1 MIRFALIV
9 ASTLGFF
16 LTAALGNFMVPL
28 LRAFGP
34 GQEPEAPQTSQL
46 QPNSDPD
53 DLPPPATPTMG
64 GLCLMVGTLAA
75 VGVGWTAACA
85 AEPALLGDE
94 GLWTT
99 RLLIA
104 LFGALAFGAVG
115 LADDLARL
123 RRHAPLGLRR
133 PVRLGLEAA
142 AAAAV
147 QVLLA
152 ANHCLAT
159 GLVLPGLGYCELGV
173 LAPIVWGLL
182 LVGLA
187 ESARVAD
194 GADGVVCG
202 SAFLGMLGLMGAM
215 TILGWFPLGVLP
227 AALAG
232 ALMALLLWNFP
243 PAKLLPGS
251 VGSLFLAGYLPG
263 ALLAIVLMIG
273 SYIISVKENY
283 PKGSP
288 FTIKGFIKQLGTS
301 IWALAAVVIVVFG
314 VVGGVF
320 TATESAAIAVIYSLL
335 VSVFVYKGLDW
346 KGVWYALDECV
357 NTLSI
362 VLILIAT
369 SAVFGNCLTMLH
381 VPDLAA
387 NAITSVTSNPYIIA
401 LLIDLIILVLGCI
414 MDMAP
419 IILIAT
425 PILLPIATSIG
436 IDPIQFGI
444 IMVLNCGIGLLTPP
458 VGAVLFIG
466 SAVAKRPM
474 EKVVRAT
481 LPFYL
486 CMFIALLLL
495 TYVPDISLAIP
506 KLLGGYVSPI
516 ANPLG
521 PVFIH

>member
-46 QPNSDPD
+46 QPDSDPD

-75 VGVGWTAACA
+75 VGVGWTAACV
-85 AEPALLGDE
+85 AE
-94 GLWTT
+94 
-99 RLLIA
+99 
-104 LFGALAFGAVG
+104 
-115 LADDLARL
+115 
-123 RRHAPLGLRR
+123 
-133 PVRLGLEAA
+133 

-251 VGSLFLAGYLPG
+251 VGSLFLAGALGCVPLSIGWPGLSVPLGLPYWLEG
-263 ALLAIVLMIG
+263 GMVALQILVYQA
-273 SYIISVKENY
+273 S
-283 PKGSP
+283 KGR
-288 FTIKGFIKQLGTS
+288 KQLFGTAPLHRWLEKRGRAPIS
-301 IWALAAVVIVVFG
+301 IFYTFCVFAMLGVALA
-314 VVGGVF
+314 
-320 TATESAAIAVIYSLL
+320 
-335 VSVFVYKGLDW
+335 
-346 KGVWYALDECV
+346 
-357 NTLSI
+357 
-362 VLILIAT
+362 
-369 SAVFGNCLTMLH
+369 MQ
-381 VPDLAA
+381 
-387 NAITSVTSNPYIIA
+387 
-401 LLIDLIILVLGCI
+401 
-414 MDMAP
+414 MA
-419 IILIAT
+419 
-425 PILLPIATSIG
+425 
-436 IDPIQFGI
+436 
-444 IMVLNCGIGLLTPP
+444 
-458 VGAVLFIG
+458 
-466 SAVAKRPM
+466 K
-474 EKVVRAT
+474 
-481 LPFYL
+481 
-486 CMFIALLLL
+486 
-495 TYVPDISLAIP
+495 IS
-506 KLLGGYVSPI
+506 
-516 ANPLG
+516 
-521 PVFIH
+521 

>member
-46 QPNSDPD
+46 QPDSDPD

-75 VGVGWTAACA
+75 VGVGWTAACV

-159 GLVLPGLGYCELGV
+159 GLVLPSLGYCELGV

-251 VGSLFLAGYLPG
+251 VGSLFLAGALGCVPLSIGWPGLSVPLGLPYWLEG
-263 ALLAIVLMIG
+263 GMVALQILVYQA
-273 SYIISVKENY
+273 S
-283 PKGSP
+283 KGR
-288 FTIKGFIKQLGTS
+288 KQLFGTAPLHRWLEKRGCAS
-301 IWALAAVVIVVFG
+301 ISIFYTFCVFAMLGVALA
-314 VVGGVF
+314 
-320 TATESAAIAVIYSLL
+320 LQ
-335 VSVFVYKGLDW
+335 
-346 KGVWYALDECV
+346 
-357 NTLSI
+357 
-362 VLILIAT
+362 
-369 SAVFGNCLTMLH
+369 
-381 VPDLAA
+381 
-387 NAITSVTSNPYIIA
+387 
-401 LLIDLIILVLGCI
+401 
-414 MDMAP
+414 MA
-419 IILIAT
+419 
-425 PILLPIATSIG
+425 
-436 IDPIQFGI
+436 
-444 IMVLNCGIGLLTPP
+444 
-458 VGAVLFIG
+458 
-466 SAVAKRPM
+466 K
-474 EKVVRAT
+474 
-481 LPFYL
+481 
-486 CMFIALLLL
+486 
-495 TYVPDISLAIP
+495 IS
-506 KLLGGYVSPI
+506 
-516 ANPLG
+516 
-521 PVFIH
+521 

>member
-46 QPNSDPD
+46 QPDSDPD

-75 VGVGWTAACA
+75 VGVGWTAACV

-232 ALMALLLWNFP
+232 ALGCVPLSIGWPGLSVPLGLPYWLEGGMVALQILVYQ
-243 PAKLLPGS
+243 AS
-251 VGSLFLAGYLPG
+251 
-263 ALLAIVLMIG
+263 
-273 SYIISVKENY
+273 
-283 PKGSP
+283 KGR
-288 FTIKGFIKQLGTS
+288 KQLFGTAPLHRWLEKRGRAPIS
-301 IWALAAVVIVVFG
+301 IFYTFCVFAMLGVALA
-314 VVGGVF
+314 
-320 TATESAAIAVIYSLL
+320 
-335 VSVFVYKGLDW
+335 
-346 KGVWYALDECV
+346 
-357 NTLSI
+357 
-362 VLILIAT
+362 
-369 SAVFGNCLTMLH
+369 MQ
-381 VPDLAA
+381 
-387 NAITSVTSNPYIIA
+387 
-401 LLIDLIILVLGCI
+401 
-414 MDMAP
+414 MA
-419 IILIAT
+419 
-425 PILLPIATSIG
+425 
-436 IDPIQFGI
+436 
-444 IMVLNCGIGLLTPP
+444 
-458 VGAVLFIG
+458 
-466 SAVAKRPM
+466 K
-474 EKVVRAT
+474 
-481 LPFYL
+481 
-486 CMFIALLLL
+486 
-495 TYVPDISLAIP
+495 IS
-506 KLLGGYVSPI
+506 
-516 ANPLG
+516 
-521 PVFIH
+521 

>member
-46 QPNSDPD
+46 QPDSDPD

-75 VGVGWTAACA
+75 VGVGWTAAC
-85 AEPALLGDE
+85 
-94 GLWTT
+94 
-99 RLLIA
+99 
-104 LFGALAFGAVG
+104 V
-115 LADDLARL
+115 ADDLARL

-251 VGSLFLAGYLPG
+251 VGSLFLAGALGCVPLSVGWPGLSVPLGLPYWLEG
-263 ALLAIVLMIG
+263 GMVALQILVYKASKGRRQLFG
-273 SYIISVKENY
+273 TAPLHRWLEKRGRAPISIFYTFCV
-283 PKGSP
+283 
-288 FTIKGFIKQLGTS
+288 FAMLGV
-301 IWALAAVVIVVFG
+301 ALA
-314 VVGGVF
+314 
-320 TATESAAIAVIYSLL
+320 
-335 VSVFVYKGLDW
+335 
-346 KGVWYALDECV
+346 
-357 NTLSI
+357 
-362 VLILIAT
+362 
-369 SAVFGNCLTMLH
+369 MQ
-381 VPDLAA
+381 
-387 NAITSVTSNPYIIA
+387 
-401 LLIDLIILVLGCI
+401 
-414 MDMAP
+414 MA
-419 IILIAT
+419 
-425 PILLPIATSIG
+425 
-436 IDPIQFGI
+436 
-444 IMVLNCGIGLLTPP
+444 
-458 VGAVLFIG
+458 
-466 SAVAKRPM
+466 K
-474 EKVVRAT
+474 
-481 LPFYL
+481 
-486 CMFIALLLL
+486 
-495 TYVPDISLAIP
+495 IS
-506 KLLGGYVSPI
+506 
-516 ANPLG
+516 
-521 PVFIH
+521 

>member
-46 QPNSDPD
+46 QPDSDPD

-75 VGVGWTAACA
+75 VGVGWTAACV

-173 LAPIVWGLL
+173 LAPIVWGCSS
-182 LVGLA
+182 
-187 ESARVAD
+187 SA
-194 GADGVVCG
+194 
-202 SAFLGMLGLMGAM
+202 
-215 TILGWFPLGVLP
+215 LP
-227 AALAG
+227 RA
-232 ALMALLLWNFP
+232 
-243 PAKLLPGS
+243 PG
-251 VGSLFLAGYLPG
+251 
-263 ALLAIVLMIG
+263 
-273 SYIISVKENY
+273 
-283 PKGSP
+283 
-288 FTIKGFIKQLGTS
+288 
-301 IWALAAVVIVVFG
+301 
-314 VVGGVF
+314 
-320 TATESAAIAVIYSLL
+320 
-335 VSVFVYKGLDW
+335 
-346 KGVWYALDECV
+346 
-357 NTLSI
+357 
-362 VLILIAT
+362 
-369 SAVFGNCLTMLH
+369 
-381 VPDLAA
+381 
-387 NAITSVTSNPYIIA
+387 
-401 LLIDLIILVLGCI
+401 
-414 MDMAP
+414 
-419 IILIAT
+419 
-425 PILLPIATSIG
+425 
-436 IDPIQFGI
+436 
-444 IMVLNCGIGLLTPP
+444 
-458 VGAVLFIG
+458 
-466 SAVAKRPM
+466 RPM
-474 EKVVRAT
+474 ERTAWSAGARSSG
-481 LPFYL
+481 
-486 CMFIALLLL
+486 CWALWE
-495 TYVPDISLAIP
+495 P
-506 KLLGGYVSPI
+506 
-516 ANPLG
+516 
-521 PVFIH
+521 

>member
-46 QPNSDPD
+46 QPDSDPD

-75 VGVGWTAACA
+75 VGVGWTAACV

-94 GLWTT
+94 
-99 RLLIA
+99 
-104 LFGALAFGAVG
+104 
-115 LADDLARL
+115 DLARL

-251 VGSLFLAGYLPG
+251 VGSLFLAGALGCVPLSIGWPGLSVPLGLPYWLEG
-263 ALLAIVLMIG
+263 GMVALQILVYQA
-273 SYIISVKENY
+273 S
-283 PKGSP
+283 KGR
-288 FTIKGFIKQLGTS
+288 KQLFGTAPLHRWLEKRGRAPIS
-301 IWALAAVVIVVFG
+301 IFYTFCVFAMLGVALA
-314 VVGGVF
+314 
-320 TATESAAIAVIYSLL
+320 
-335 VSVFVYKGLDW
+335 
-346 KGVWYALDECV
+346 
-357 NTLSI
+357 
-362 VLILIAT
+362 
-369 SAVFGNCLTMLH
+369 MQ
-381 VPDLAA
+381 
-387 NAITSVTSNPYIIA
+387 
-401 LLIDLIILVLGCI
+401 
-414 MDMAP
+414 MA
-419 IILIAT
+419 
-425 PILLPIATSIG
+425 
-436 IDPIQFGI
+436 
-444 IMVLNCGIGLLTPP
+444 
-458 VGAVLFIG
+458 
-466 SAVAKRPM
+466 K
-474 EKVVRAT
+474 
-481 LPFYL
+481 
-486 CMFIALLLL
+486 
-495 TYVPDISLAIP
+495 IS
-506 KLLGGYVSPI
+506 
-516 ANPLG
+516 
-521 PVFIH
+521 